1 MKKNPFKKY
10 LAFVKG
16 GILQSFSYK
25 FSIVGWVVGDFIQIV
40 ILCFLWIAIYQYSP
54 TTEINGFT
62 MPMMLTYL
70 VSARIVSQ
78 LVFSGDSFWQIG
90 EDIRYGYIANN
101 LIRPI
106 DYRKRLMS
114 SDVGNFFGVMLI
126 AFIPIYLISIIALH
140 FIVGAAFPTW
150 YNILF
155 FFISS
160 FASLLIMS
168 SFNFIIGQLAFYTGA
183 LFGIGLIKAELLVFL
198 SGGYLPIAFF
208 PEKIQVI
215 LNILP
220 FTSIIQTPNFIL
232 IGNYGITETMIK
244 ILIQFGWAII
254 FSLFAGLTFKK
265 TIKHVTS
272 VGG

>member
-10 LAFVKG
+10 FAFIKG
-16 GILQSFSYK
+16 GILQAFSYK
-25 FSIVGWVVGDFIQIV
+25 FSIFGWILGDFIQIV

-70 VSARIVSQ
+70 ISARIVSQ

-106 DYRKRLMS
+106 DYRKRLMTM
-114 SDVGNFFGVMLI
+114 DIGNFFGIMII
-126 AFIPIYLISIIALH
+126 AFIPIYLLSVTILH
-140 FIVGAAFPTW
+140 FVVGSEFPIW

-155 FFISS
+155 FLLSS
-160 FASLLIMS
+160 FASLLIIS
-168 SFNFIIGQLAFYTGA
+168 SFNFMIGQLAFYTGA
-183 LFGIGLIKAELLVFL
+183 LFGIGMIKNELLMFL

-208 PEKIQVI
+208 PEKIQTV

-220 FTSIIQTPNFIL
+220 FTSILQTPNYIL
-232 IGNYGITETMIK
+232 MGKYGITETLIK
-244 ILIQFGWAII
+244 ILIQFGWAIV
-254 FSLFAGLTFKK
+254 FNLLAGLTFKQ